1 MAPPKATKK
10 GNEKAGEEETKSEP
24 SELTTAGATRA
35 AYSKAQ
41 LQNRDLLRELVS
53 SKVEKL
59 MRLPTNALVAKA
71 LDLSPKCLTFVSQKD
86 FDELTKDG
94 VSPPRPV
101 ALGWENFLSAEDD
114 EAKTTVLTNYATVV
128 AATKIMELKGTD
140 EQIAAFEKK
149 MDAFDNVTMLMCVED
164 LDELRDVTYQLCVD
178 CHFEAAE
185 KLRALKGGDG
195 MDMTKVTPVGDTK
208 IVMQHKP
215 DMGKIPGGMSALQL
229 RQQLNGMRACA
240 QHDMTHSAIKAGI
253 ALYSDQATDWSEHL
267 TLLEQEDDWDPSD
280 EATHV
285 KRFLDK
291 AIRALA
297 GPAEATEANNKACEC
312 ECKHD
317 ESPAVYMA
325 RKQREMNEA
334 ASLCQT
340 TELLPILDERLKSQE
355 GRLKMI
361 VSGLKPALYKKV
373 IDDIRLVNKM
383 NVSMEGYVLGGFSD
397 FDTMRQTVL
406 AIAANNAWVPR
417 EGDNKA
423 QRRAQARTA
432 NGGSGGGRGGSGG
445 RGGGGGRGGRG
456 DGAVDA
462 TAPRTHCWQI
472 DRSFNNDQMRGYELP
487 PWVDGAPSRTCC
499 RYYHG
504 LPCHF
509 GTRCKY
515 EHDQRKATVAGA
527 DAALAGVSDTASV
540 AGSEGSQVT
549 ALSELSQVMM
559 AGQERMQNSMQ
570 AFMLQ
575 SQQASAEANAAL
587 FKSVMVSGRRR
598 THASDED
605 SD

>member
-10 GNEKAGEEETKSEP
+10 GNEKAGAKDEETKSEP

-297 GPAEATEANNKACEC
+297 GPAEATEANNKACEQ
-312 ECKHD
+312 KH
-317 ESPAVYMA
+317 
-325 RKQREMNEA
+325 R
-334 ASLCQT
+334 
-340 TELLPILDERLKSQE
+340 RLS
-355 GRLKMI
+355 
-361 VSGLKPALYKKV
+361 
-373 IDDIRLVNKM
+373 
-383 NVSMEGYVLGGFSD
+383 
-397 FDTMRQTVL
+397 
-406 AIAANNAWVPR
+406 W
-417 EGDNKA
+417 
-423 QRRAQARTA
+423 RRA
-432 NGGSGGGRGGSGG
+432 
-445 RGGGGGRGGRG
+445 
-456 DGAVDA
+456 
-462 TAPRTHCWQI
+462 
-472 DRSFNNDQMRGYELP
+472 RS
-487 PWVDGAPSRTCC
+487 
-499 RYYHG
+499 
-504 LPCHF
+504 
-509 GTRCKY
+509 
-515 EHDQRKATVAGA
+515 
-527 DAALAGVSDTASV
+527 
-540 AGSEGSQVT
+540 SQ
-549 ALSELSQVMM
+549 
-559 AGQERMQNSMQ
+559 
-570 AFMLQ
+570 LQ
-575 SQQASAEANAAL
+575 FSL
-587 FKSVMVSGRRR
+587 GW
-598 THASDED
+598 
-605 SD
+605 